1 MLGIIK
7 MNYVIEAFIIG
18 CYSLLLSLPLSV
30 IIKDNNILFF
40 LTGFLKHFLGHYIG
54 IHSIY
59 CEMHHLRLNKV
70 NIVTLLEQSILEGFL
85 YVIGGN
91 LIFKYFNVSSFFI
104 IGFIL
109 HIIFEIIGIHRS
121 FISNSCSVTKL

>member
-1 MLGIIK
+1 
-7 MNYVIEAFIIG
+7 MNYILEAFIIG
-18 CYSLLLSLPLSV
+18 CYSLLLSLPLRI

-40 LTGFLKHFLGHYIG
+40 LTGFLKHFLGHFIG

-59 CEMHHLRLNKV
+59 CEMNHMRLNKV
-70 NIVTLLEQSILEGFL
+70 KISKLLQESILEGFL

-91 LIFKYFNVSSFFI
+91 LIFKYFNAGSFFI

-109 HIIFEIIGIHRS
+109 HIIFEIIGIHHS
-121 FISNSCSVTKL
+121 FLNDNCLK